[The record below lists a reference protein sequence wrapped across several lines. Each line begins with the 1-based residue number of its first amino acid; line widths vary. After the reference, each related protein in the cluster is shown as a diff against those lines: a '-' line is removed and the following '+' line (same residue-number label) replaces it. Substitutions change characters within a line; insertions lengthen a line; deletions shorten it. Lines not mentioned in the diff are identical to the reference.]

1 MVIHRTSMP
10 DFPRSNALERLL
22 ETDGYQ
28 WFMSLDSVM
37 APLLAPHPSV
47 ELDRGRRVM
56 DFDICHT

>member
-1 MVIHRTSMP
+1 MP